1 MFCCVQPGACL
12 AFWSFPPAGSH
23 FYCFWAATSWSLSPS
38 EQKHPPACWLLCEAK
53 IWKSPGCSFRHKG
66 HWETSCNTLIVVSMS
81 HVTPPALAYWPALGF
96 WTLYLNNVKAMFPN
110 NRSFKCQSTFMSKVI
125 LIWFCDAY
133 LACFV
138 KLIKTWFIFKHT
150 CWLRVLGM
158 LLIPNSGGF
167 YSADVN
173 MW

>member
-53 IWKSPGCSFRHKG
+53 IWKSPGCSFRRKG
-66 HWETSCNTLIVVSMS
+66 HWETSYNALIVVSMS
-81 HVTPPALAYWPALGF
+81 HVTPPCSSLLACTGI
-96 WTLYLNNVKAMFPN
+96 LNAVSKQC
-110 NRSFKCQSTFMSKVI
+110 KSKVR
-125 LIWFCDAY
+125 FCDAY
-133 LACFV
+133 FACWV
-138 KLIKTWFIFKHT
+138 KLIKTLFIFKHT